1 MCHLLFVPETVRLYP
16 PRLGAFVASRSA
28 SMAVGSSA
36 AESVKPERGT
46 YRVVHSPSVMVRD
59 RPKGKVVGQQL
70 LGTVVHTD
78 MCSVGGVLGG
88 WVRIKGGYAGG
99 EGWMLVDGTA
109 LGLGKLLE
117 AVPRPSL
124 ARYRVV
130 HGPHVMVRDRP
141 HGVVV
146 SQRAQG
152 RLLRTDLR
160 THDGWVRLE
169 EDLYKPGSAEP
180 CEGWVLVQGAHLLP
194 CLTPPS
200 QLSTAGCMLHVAS
213 GY

>member
-1 MCHLLFVPETVRLYP
+1 MRKLRHSL
-16 PRLGAFVASRSA
+16 
-28 SMAVGSSA
+28 MAVGSV
-36 AESVKPERGT
+36 AEGLKPERGE

-59 RPKGKVVGQQL
+59 RPKGKIVGTQP
-70 LGTVVHTD
+70 LGTLVHTD
-78 MCSVGGVLGG
+78 MSSVGGVGGG

-99 EGWMLVDGTA
+99 EGWMLVDGGA

-117 AVPRPSL
+117 AEARPSL
-124 ARYRVV
+124 ARFRVV

-169 EDLYKPGSAEP
+169 EDFYKPGCAEP
-180 CEGWVLVQGAHLLP
+180 CEGWALVHGVLGTTH
-194 CLTPPS
+194 CLMHAT
-200 QLSTAGCMLHVAS
+200 
-213 GY
+213 Y

>member
-1 MCHLLFVPETVRLYP
+1 MTPFVKLVAGACGRRLWLALRITAVRP
-16 PRLGAFVASRSA
+16 
-28 SMAVGSSA
+28 MAVGSSV
-36 AESVKPERGT
+36 AESLKPERGA

-59 RPKGKVVGQQL
+59 RPKGRVVGTQL
-70 LGTVVHTD
+70 LGALVHTD
-78 MCSVGGVLGG
+78 MCSVGGVGGG

-99 EGWMLVDGTA
+99 EGWMLVDGGA

-117 AVPRPSL
+117 AAPRPSL
-124 ARYRVV
+124 ARYRVM

-169 EDLYKPGSAEP
+169 EDFYKPGCAEP
-180 CEGWVLVQGAHLLP
+180 CEGWALVHGVLGTTH
-194 CLTPPS
+194 CLMHAT
-200 QLSTAGCMLHVAS
+200 
-213 GY
+213 Y

>member
-1 MCHLLFVPETVRLYP
+1 
-16 PRLGAFVASRSA
+16 
-28 SMAVGSSA
+28 MAVGSSV
-36 AESVKPERGT
+36 AEGLKPERGE

-59 RPKGKVVGQQL
+59 RPKGKVVGTQL
-70 LGTVVHTD
+70 LGTLVHTD
-78 MCSVGGVLGG
+78 MCSVGGVGGG

-99 EGWMLVDGTA
+99 EGWMLVDGGA

-117 AVPRPSL
+117 AAPRPSL

-146 SQRAQG
+146 AQRAQG
-152 RLLRTDLR
+152 RLVRTDLR

-169 EDLYKPGSAEP
+169 EDFYKPGCAEP
-180 CEGWVLVQGAHLLP
+180 CEGWVLVHGARLLRP
-194 CLTPPS
+194 RHYLLLGAC
-200 QLSTAGCMLHVAS
+200 CMQPQS
-213 GY
+213 GTLRLPGSW

>member
-1 MCHLLFVPETVRLYP
+1 
-16 PRLGAFVASRSA
+16 
-28 SMAVGSSA
+28 MAVGSSA

-78 MCSVGGVLGG
+78 MCSVGGVFGG

-169 EDLYKPGSAEP
+169 EDFYKPGCAEP
-180 CEGWVLVQGAHLLP
+180 CEGWVLVHGAHLLP
-194 CLTPPS
+194 CSHHYLNYLLLGACCT
-200 QLSTAGCMLHVAS
+200 
-213 GY
+213 

>member
-1 MCHLLFVPETVRLYP
+1 
-16 PRLGAFVASRSA
+16 
-28 SMAVGSSA
+28 MAVGSSV

-78 MCSVGGVLGG
+78 MRSVGGVLGG

-117 AVPRPSL
+117 AAPRPSL

-169 EDLYKPGSAEP
+169 EDFYKPGCAEP
-180 CEGWVLVQGAHLLP
+180 CEGWVLVHGAHLLP
-194 CLTPPS
+194 CSHHYLNYLLLGACCT
-200 QLSTAGCMLHVAS
+200 LLVATNRCAAWPRHAARAVGATS
-213 GY
+213 LPRRWRCQCR